1 MKRIS
6 IHMKDIAQVKKFV
19 NLVAMQDFEIDL
31 ISGRYL
37 TNAKSIMG
45 VLSLNLNQPIEMLVH
60 SERCEEFLHSIR
72 EYIVE

>member
-6 IHMKDIAQVKKFV
+6 IHLKDMAEIKRFV

-37 TNAKSIMG
+37 TDAKSIMG
-45 VLSLNLNQPIEMLVH
+45 VLSMDLNQPIDMLVH
-60 SERCEEFLHSIR
+60 RERCEEFLEAIKD
-72 EYIVE
+72 YIL

>member
-6 IHMKDIAQVKKFV
+6 IHLKDMAEIKRFV

-37 TNAKSIMG
+37 TDAKSIMG
-45 VLSLNLNQPIEMLVH
+45 VLSMDLNQPIDMLVH
-60 SERCEEFLHSIR
+60 SERCEEFLEAIKD
-72 EYIVE
+72 YIL